1 MKQHCPA
8 CGSNQLHTFYE
19 LHDVPIQQNTP
30 KSTREA
36 AYQTPKGDVVL
47 AWCGQ
52 CGFVTNIAFDETLDI
67 YTKDYNNVQGC
78 SPVFQNYVAS
88 IADMLV
94 ERYDL
99 HQKHIVEIGHGKGDF
114 LLQLCEQG
122 NNTGTG
128 YDPSHSGAMTALDGQ
143 VRFVADFYSD
153 KYRDD
158 TADCF
163 VARHL
168 IEHVPNLDE
177 LVGGM
182 RRAIGNNLDAI
193 VFFET
198 PDVRWILKNVT
209 FWDFFYEHCSLFSPG
224 SIARLFARHG
234 FDVLRVTPAF
244 EEQYM
249 WLEAKP
255 AHGTGSIPAELDT
268 PQEIGVLVQQFVANY
283 EQKYAQLKNH
293 VQEIEA
299 KNQKAAV
306 WGAGAKGV
314 TFLNTL
320 KPSLETMPI
329 VVDINPEKQNRY
341 IPASGQLIIA
351 PEQLPDYLPDFIFI
365 MNPNYEAEIKQT
377 LAHLNLQVTTLVI

>member
-8 CGSNQLHTFYE
+8 CGAAELQTFYE

-30 KSTREA
+30 KPTRDA
-36 AYQTPKGDVVL
+36 AYQTPKGDVIL
-47 AWCGQ
+47 AWCSK
-52 CGFVTNIAFDETLDI
+52 CGFITNIAFDETLDI
-67 YTKDYNNVQGC
+67 YTKDYNNVQVC

-94 ERYDL
+94 SRYDL

-114 LLQLCEQG
+114 LIQLCEQG
-122 NNTGTG
+122 KNTGTG
-128 YDPSHSGAMTALDGQ
+128 YDPSHSGAMTALDGR

-153 KYRDD
+153 KYTDD
-158 TADCF
+158 AADCF

-168 IEHVPNLDE
+168 IEHVPNLDK

-198 PDVRWILKNVT
+198 PDVRWILEHVS

-244 EEQYM
+244 EGQYM

-255 AHGTGSIPAELDT
+255 TYGMGSIPDTLDT
-268 PQEIGVLVQQFVANY
+268 PHETSALVQRFVSSY
-283 EQKYAQLKNH
+283 EQKYAQLKYH
-293 VQEIEA
+293 VQQIEE
-299 KNQKAAV
+299 KDQKAAI

-320 KPSLETMPI
+320 KPSLDTIPI
-329 VVDINPEKQNRY
+329 VVDINPGKQNRY
-341 IPASGQLIIA
+341 IPGSGQLIIA
-351 PEQLPDYLPDFIFI
+351 PEQLPDYQPEFIFI
-365 MNPNYEAEIKQT
+365 MNPNYDDEIKQT
-377 LAHLNLQVTTLVI
+377 LAHLKLHVITIVI